1 MKSRLIISLVAVEQ
15 LNVLMGGD
23 HNSLEVLE

>member
-1 MKSRLIISLVAVEQ
+1 MKSRLIISLAAVEQ
-15 LNVLMGGD
+15 LNVLMGDD